1 MPQSCKTI
9 IPVCKAVAI
18 LLADYLKHYGSE
30 VVNMLFEEYDAEKAL
45 EIKEQEGYQKGE
57 ADGEKRGTLRTLLG
71 LVKDGLLT
79 ITQAAERASMTV
91 EDFEIQSA
99 NLA

>member
-1 MPQSCKTI
+1 
-9 IPVCKAVAI
+9 
-18 LLADYLKHYGSE
+18 
-30 VVNMLFEEYDAEKAL
+30 MLFEEYDAEKAL
-45 EIKEQEGYQKGE
+45 EIKEQEGYEKGFLK
-57 ADGEKRGTLRTLLG
+57 ALVD

-79 ITQAAERASMTV
+79 ITQAAEQANMTV

>member
-45 EIKEQEGYQKGE
+45 EIKEQEGYEKGFLK
-57 ADGEKRGTLRTLLG
+57 ALVG
-71 LVKDGLLT
+71 LVKNGLLT
-79 ITQAAERASMTV
+79 ITQAAEQANMTV

>member
-45 EIKEQEGYQKGE
+45 EIKEQEGYEKGFLK
-57 ADGEKRGTLRTLLG
+57 ARVG
-71 LVKDGLLT
+71 LVKNGLLT
-79 ITQAAERASMTV
+79 ITQAAEQANMTV
-91 EDFEIQSA
+91 EDFELQSA